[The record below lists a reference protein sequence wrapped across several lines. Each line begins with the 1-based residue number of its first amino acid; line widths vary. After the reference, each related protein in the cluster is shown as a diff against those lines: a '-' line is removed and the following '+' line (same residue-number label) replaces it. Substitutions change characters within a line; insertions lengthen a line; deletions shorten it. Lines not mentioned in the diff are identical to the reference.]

1 MKDVFEKKLEAIAT
15 HLDAGLTPERVN
27 KVLALIGAM
36 TMEPEVLERM
46 HLYNETLPMA
56 EQYPFTEHER
66 FMHFLW
72 DTFDKLPICLMVPF
86 SIPFRRLMAE
96 HMFNPCGK
104 GVIIE
109 ENVRFNFFRRIEVG
123 DNVFLNRNVF
133 LDSKGGIV
141 LGDFAAIAENVNI
154 FTHSHSESSH
164 LERTY
169 MPVRIES
176 YAKVYSGATI
186 LPGVTIGREAIV
198 ASGSTVTHEV
208 PDGMVVAG
216 IPAKIIRERDSQ
228 GRHGDDLDHIWLY

>member
-1 MKDVFEKKLEAIAT
+1 MKDVFEEKLAAIGS
-15 HLDAGLTPERVN
+15 HLDAGLSPERVN
-27 KVLALIGAM
+27 QVLALLGAG
-36 TMEPEVLERM
+36 TLETEVLARM

-66 FMHFLW
+66 FLHFLW
-72 DTFDKLPICLMVPF
+72 DAFDKLPMCLMVPF
-86 SIPFRRLMAE
+86 SIPFRRLLAE
-96 HMFNPCGK
+96 HMFKPCGK

-109 ENVRFNFFRRIEVG
+109 ENVRFNFFKRIQMG

-141 LGDFAAIAENVNI
+141 FGDFAAIAENVNI
-154 FTHSHSESSH
+154 FTHSHSEASH

-169 MPVRIES
+169 LPVRIES

-186 LPGVTIGREAIV
+186 LPGVTVGREAIV
-198 ASGSTVTHEV
+198 ASGATVTHDV

-216 IPAKIIRERDSQ
+216 IPAKIIRERDTR